1 MQIIRL
7 DKLHPNLHQADSM
20 VLAADRCFSTEFIA
34 LWIQTHGQ
42 RVQTE
47 TRPLNPTES
56 FPGDRAALQYH
67 VREDTPREKGN
78 KGDAGDDGLSSAVGQ
93 GTEHEGWALGPFP
106 PSRRW
111 LCNAP
116 QFFCN
121 PNKFKARTQQ
131 KAIAPPPSPFPHF
144 LPKPPAFSSC
154 FPPTG
159 SQPSWGQCVPCQ
171 GSASLARAGC
181 CMGETA
187 RMHRRAVP
195 RASGC
200 TATPGT
206 HARVPAKCRGQPR
219 RHLVLCAPL
228 KTRRGASICDVKERL
243 QLAAVPPARLGQRT
257 ANAPSS
263 WQAKTGA
270 AGVIY
275 LIIIF
280 FFFWRE
286 SGCCRREKV
295 MI

>member
-131 KAIAPPPSPFPHF
+131 KAISPPPSPFPPLSPQTPRLLLL
-144 LPKPPAFSSC
+144 LPPDGQPAQLG
-154 FPPTG
+154 P
-159 SQPSWGQCVPCQ
+159 V
-171 GSASLARAGC
+171 
-181 CMGETA
+181 
-187 RMHRRAVP
+187 RAVP
-195 RASGC
+195 GVSEPGTSRLLHGRNSTYAPPCRASC
-200 TATPGT
+200 LRLHSNPGDT
-206 HARVPAKCRGQPR
+206 CSGPSQVPGPAPPAPGPLRPSESPQGSE
-219 RHLVLCAPL
+219 HLRCQGKASAGG
-228 KTRRGASICDVKERL
+228 GASSAARPAHRKCSEF
-243 QLAAVPPARLGQRT
+243 LAGQ
-257 ANAPSS
+257 NGGC
-263 WQAKTGA
+263 WG
-270 AGVIY
+270 Y
-275 LIIIF
+275 LFNYYF
-280 FFFWRE
+280 FFFGGRVVAVGE
-286 SGCCRREKV
+286 RRL
-295 MI
+295 